1 MLNGPDQQAWSPS
14 SRELERRNARR
25 QISRKQF
32 TVAGISSVLV
42 LGALYTLI
50 ITSPGWQVV
59 KDTFFDLDYGREV
72 LPTVL
77 RGLVVNIQLSF
88 IGGFF
93 IAVIAL
99 SLALIRTTKSPALT
113 PFRFLATAYV
123 DIFRGAPLLLI
134 ILLVGFGVPALR
146 VAGLTSNVI
155 VLGTVAVVLTYS
167 AYVAEVIRSG
177 IMSIHP
183 SQRAAARSLGL
194 TSGQTMRFV
203 VLPQAIKRVIPPL
216 LNDFVSLLKD
226 TGLVSI
232 LGVTDAVR
240 AAQIN
245 ASRTFNYTPYVVS
258 AILFLFCSPASIQR
272 PASMMA
278 IITARAVLGYFLTNS
293 PVQPSTFS
301 GWSFQMSW
309 VVAAVM
315 PMPSMMARWFQGS
328 PTQ

>member
-14 SRELERRNARR
+14 PRELERRNARR

-32 TVAGISSVLV
+32 MIAGISSVLV
-42 LGALYTLI
+42 LGALYALI
-50 ITSPGWQVV
+50 ITSPGWKVV
-59 KDTFFDLDYGREV
+59 KETFFDLDYGREV

-93 IAVIAL
+93 IAVMAL
-99 SLALIRTTKSPALT
+99 ALALIRTTKSPALT

-146 VAGLTSNVI
+146 LAGLTSNVI

-258 AILFLFCSPASIQR
+258 AILFLLITIPLTRYIDRVIRRSSAKQNSEG
-272 PASMMA
+272 A
-278 IITARAVLGYFLTNS
+278 I
-293 PVQPSTFS
+293 
-301 GWSFQMSW
+301 
-309 VVAAVM
+309 
-315 PMPSMMARWFQGS
+315 
-328 PTQ
+328 

>member
-32 TVAGISSVLV
+32 TIAGISSVLV

-123 DIFRGAPLLLI
+123 DIFRGAPLILI
-134 ILLVGFGVPALR
+134 ILLVGFGVPAL
-146 VAGLTSNVI
+146 GLSGISSNVI
-155 VLGTVAVVLTYS
+155 FLGTVAVVLTYS

-177 IMSIHP
+177 ILSIHP

-203 VLPQAIKRVIPPL
+203 VLPQAIRRVVPPL

-245 ASRTFNYTPYVVS
+245 ASRTFNYTPYVVA
-258 AILFLFCSPASIQR
+258 AILFLLITIPMTRYTDRAIRQR
-272 PASMMA
+272 TSAQNSEGA
-278 IITARAVLGYFLTNS
+278 I
-293 PVQPSTFS
+293 
-301 GWSFQMSW
+301 
-309 VVAAVM
+309 
-315 PMPSMMARWFQGS
+315 
-328 PTQ
+328 

>member
-32 TVAGISSVLV
+32 TIAGISSVLV

-99 SLALIRTTKSPALT
+99 SLALVRTTKSPALT

-258 AILFLFCSPASIQR
+258 AILFLLITIPLTRYIDRVIRRSTAKQNSEG
-272 PASMMA
+272 A
-278 IITARAVLGYFLTNS
+278 I
-293 PVQPSTFS
+293 
-301 GWSFQMSW
+301 
-309 VVAAVM
+309 
-315 PMPSMMARWFQGS
+315 
-328 PTQ
+328 

>member
-1 MLNGPDQQAWSPS
+1 MLNGPDQQTWSPS

-32 TVAGISSVLV
+32 TIAGISSVLV

-59 KDTFFDLDYGREV
+59 KETFFDLDYGREV

-258 AILFLFCSPASIQR
+258 AILFLLITIPLTRYIDRVIRRSSAKQNSEG
-272 PASMMA
+272 A
-278 IITARAVLGYFLTNS
+278 I
-293 PVQPSTFS
+293 
-301 GWSFQMSW
+301 
-309 VVAAVM
+309 
-315 PMPSMMARWFQGS
+315 
-328 PTQ
+328 

>member
-25 QISRKQF
+25 KISRKQF
-32 TVAGISSVLV
+32 TIAGISSVLV
-42 LGALYTLI
+42 LGALYALI

-59 KDTFFDLDYGREV
+59 KETFFDLDYGREV

-146 VAGLTSNVI
+146 LAGLTSNVI

-258 AILFLFCSPASIQR
+258 AILFLLITIPLTRYIDRVIRRSTAKQNSEG
-272 PASMMA
+272 A
-278 IITARAVLGYFLTNS
+278 I
-293 PVQPSTFS
+293 
-301 GWSFQMSW
+301 
-309 VVAAVM
+309 
-315 PMPSMMARWFQGS
+315 
-328 PTQ
+328 

>member
-1 MLNGPDQQAWSPS
+1 MLKGPDQEAWSPS
-14 SRELERRNARR
+14 SREVERRKARR
-25 QISRKQF
+25 QISRKQI
-32 TVAGISSVLV
+32 TIAGISSVLV
-42 LGALYTLI
+42 LGALFTLI

-59 KDTFFDLDYGREV
+59 KATFFDLDYGREV

-99 SLALIRTTKSPALT
+99 ALALIRTTKSPALT

-146 VAGLTSNVI
+146 LAGLTSNVI

-245 ASRTFNYTPYVVS
+245 ASRTFNYTPYVIS
-258 AILFLFCSPASIQR
+258 AVLFLLITIPLTRYIDRVIRRSSAKQNSEG
-272 PASMMA
+272 A
-278 IITARAVLGYFLTNS
+278 I
-293 PVQPSTFS
+293 
-301 GWSFQMSW
+301 
-309 VVAAVM
+309 
-315 PMPSMMARWFQGS
+315 
-328 PTQ
+328 

>member
-1 MLNGPDQQAWSPS
+1 MLNGSDQNAWSPS
-14 SRELERRNARR
+14 SREVERRKARR

-32 TVAGISSVLV
+32 TIAGSSSVLV
-42 LGALYTLI
+42 LGALYALI
-50 ITSPGWQVV
+50 VTSPGWQVV
-59 KDTFFDLDYGREV
+59 KATFFDLDYGREV

-146 VAGLTSNVI
+146 LAGLTSNVI

-203 VLPQAIKRVIPPL
+203 VLPQAIRRVIPPL

-258 AILFLFCSPASIQR
+258 AILFLLITIPLTRYIDQVIRRTSAKQNSEG
-272 PASMMA
+272 A
-278 IITARAVLGYFLTNS
+278 I
-293 PVQPSTFS
+293 
-301 GWSFQMSW
+301 
-309 VVAAVM
+309 
-315 PMPSMMARWFQGS
+315 
-328 PTQ
+328 

>member
-1 MLNGPDQQAWSPS
+1 MLNGPGQQAWSPS

-258 AILFLFCSPASIQR
+258 AILFLLITIPLTRYIDRVIRRSSAKQNSEG
-272 PASMMA
+272 A
-278 IITARAVLGYFLTNS
+278 I
-293 PVQPSTFS
+293 
-301 GWSFQMSW
+301 
-309 VVAAVM
+309 
-315 PMPSMMARWFQGS
+315 
-328 PTQ
+328 

>member
-14 SRELERRNARR
+14 SRELQRRNARR

-32 TVAGISSVLV
+32 TIAGISSVLV
-42 LGALYTLI
+42 LGALYTLT

-59 KDTFFDLDYGREV
+59 KETFFDLDYGREV

-77 RGLVVNIQLSF
+77 RGLIVNIQLSF

-99 SLALIRTTKSPALT
+99 SLALIRTTKSAALT

-258 AILFLFCSPASIQR
+258 AILFLLITIPLTRYIDRVIRRSSAKQNSEG
-272 PASMMA
+272 A
-278 IITARAVLGYFLTNS
+278 I
-293 PVQPSTFS
+293 
-301 GWSFQMSW
+301 
-309 VVAAVM
+309 
-315 PMPSMMARWFQGS
+315 
-328 PTQ
+328 

>member
-14 SRELERRNARR
+14 PRELERRNARR

-32 TVAGISSVLV
+32 MIAGISSVLV
-42 LGALYTLI
+42 LGALYALI

-59 KDTFFDLDYGREV
+59 KETFFDLDYGREV

-99 SLALIRTTKSPALT
+99 ALALIRTTKSPALT

-146 VAGLTSNVI
+146 LAGLTSNVI

-258 AILFLFCSPASIQR
+258 AILFLLITIPLTRYIDRVIRRSSAKQNSEG
-272 PASMMA
+272 A
-278 IITARAVLGYFLTNS
+278 I
-293 PVQPSTFS
+293 
-301 GWSFQMSW
+301 
-309 VVAAVM
+309 
-315 PMPSMMARWFQGS
+315 
-328 PTQ
+328 